1 MPSIAIVVNAFPR
14 LSESFIANKVR
25 FLADA
30 GYRVTVIAHDLRAD
44 QAEAPWPET
53 LRIKVAP
60 SAYRLVWRLA
70 LVAAAWMRAPGELM
84 RLWRALAGVG
94 FGERVRLAALY
105 APFAGERFDVTHFA
119 FSGLGIAYQPIL
131 SFLKKK
137 SKLYVSCRGHAEQVR
152 PLSDPARRGALER
165 LFATIDRVHC
175 VSDNMLDT
183 CRGYGLSP
191 DKAFVNRPAIDPAL
205 FCVGEGKE
213 QGRARERGKGMRI
226 ASVGRL
232 HWKKG
237 QDTLLQALQILAQRG
252 IDAQLDIAGEGPE
265 REKLLFVTHL
275 LGLSGRVRFRGA
287 LSQADVRQ
295 LLAEA
300 DIYAHAS
307 LSEGISN
314 AVMEAMAM
322 ELPVVSTEAGG
333 MRELIA
339 HGRDGLLVPP
349 LNPGALADA
358 LQTFCEDPDLRS
370 RLGSAARQTILRD
383 FTLERQLR
391 VYAEEYAHTLAHT
404 PHPDPTP
411 PPMP

>member
-25 FLADA
+25 FLANA
-30 GYRVTVIAHDLRAD
+30 GYRVTVIVHDLRAD
-44 QAEAPWPET
+44 RAERSWPDG

-60 SAYRLVWRLA
+60 SAYRLAWRLVR
-70 LVAAAWMRAPGELM
+70 VAAAWMRAPGEM
-84 RLWRALAGVG
+84 TRLWRALAGVDL
-94 FGERVRLAALY
+94 GERARLTAMY
-105 APFAGERFDVTHFA
+105 APFAGEHFDVTHFA
-119 FSGLGIAYQPIL
+119 FSGLGVAYQPVL
-131 SFLKKK
+131 FFLKKK
-137 SKLYVSCRGHAEQVR
+137 SKLYVSCRGHAEQIR
-152 PLSDPARRGALER
+152 PLSDPARRAALER
-165 LFATIDRVHC
+165 LFATVDRVHC
-175 VSDNMLDT
+175 VSDDMLNT

-205 FCVGEGKE
+205 FCVGAGKE
-213 QGRARERGKGMRI
+213 QGCARERGKGMRI

-265 REKLLFVTHL
+265 REKLLFVAHL

-358 LQTFCEDPDLRS
+358 LQALYKDPDLRS
-370 RLGSAARQTILRD
+370 RLGGAARQTILRD
-383 FTLERQLR
+383 FTLDRQR
-391 VYAEEYAHTLAHT
+391 SVYADEYAQALAHT
-404 PHPDPTP
+404 PRPDPSP